1 MKILTVAYCLSW
13 PVLPVSAA
21 EPAAFVG
28 YLDCSV
34 SERST
39 VVASAF
45 DAVKCRYRRADGA
58 TEYYE
63 GYTGFEKTTS
73 AAADP
78 HELSFGIL
86 SSDSSTSASLQGE
99 FDYHV
104 EAGEYGGQGYLSGGR
119 GGQIILTPVTD
130 RSIVAL
136 ATLNKVAGLSGLHLN
151 YAGITHRH
159 VRY

>member
-1 MKILTVAYCLSW
+1 MKMLTVACCLSW

-34 SERST
+34 SGRST

-45 DAVKCRYRRADGA
+45 DALKCRYKRADGA

-73 AAADP
+73 VAADP
-78 HELSFGIL
+78 HDLSFEIL

-104 EAGEYGGQGYLSGGR
+104 EAGEYGGQGYLSGGS
-119 GGQIILTPVTD
+119 GGEIILKPVND
-130 RSIVAL
+130 RSIVAFAAL
-136 ATLNKVAGLSGLHLN
+136 SKVAGLSGLHLN
-151 YAGITHRH
+151 YAGVTHKH
-159 VRY
+159 VR